1 VPGLESPTAS
11 RKGARSWL
19 LTAVLFLVP
28 APAIA
33 DDVPG
38 QKTFERPEEAVQA
51 LGDAARR
58 ADSAAMLAILG
69 PEAQQVVSSGDAVA
83 DAEERE
89 WFASVASAP
98 MTFRKLPSGAMVAQ
112 VGREAWPFP
121 IPLVKS
127 GDRWR
132 FDTAAGKD
140 DLLSRRIGRNELTA
154 ISVARAYVVAQR
166 AYATK
171 DRTGSGKRT
180 YAQKFRSEPGKR
192 DGLYWDDPTD
202 PERSPL
208 GPLVADA
215 SDEGYAHAQSA
226 KGPRPYH
233 GYLYRILTA
242 QGPSAPGGARSYLK
256 DGQMTGG
263 FALVAYPAAYRSSGI
278 MTFIVGPEDIVFQK
292 DLGDGS
298 AELGRVMTTYDPDE
312 TWTVARETPPAP
324 VRRLRPK

>member
-1 VPGLESPTAS
+1 MPRLESSIAS
-11 RKGARSWL
+11 RNGARWWL
-19 LTAVLFLVP
+19 LTAVFFLVP
-28 APAIA
+28 VPAIA
-33 DDVPG
+33 DQVPG

-51 LGDAARR
+51 LADAARR

-98 MTFRKLPSGAMVAQ
+98 MTFQKRPNGAMIAQ

-127 GDRWR
+127 GERWR

-140 DLLSRRIGRNELTA
+140 ELLKRRIGRNELTA
-154 ISVARAYVVAQR
+154 ISVAHAYVQAQHE
-166 AYATK
+166 YAAN
-171 DRTGSGKRT
+171 RTGRGKRP
-180 YAQKFRSEPGKR
+180 YAQKVRSETGKR
-192 DGLYWDDPTD
+192 DGLYWEHATGT
-202 PERSPL
+202 ERSPL

-215 SDEGYAHAQSA
+215 SDEGYSLARSA
-226 KGPRPYH
+226 EGPRPYH
-233 GYLYRILTA
+233 GYLYRVLTA
-242 QGPSAPGGARSYLK
+242 QGPTAPGGARSYVK

-278 MTFIVGPEDIVFQK
+278 MTFIVGPEDIVVQK
-292 DLGDGS
+292 DLGDKTP
-298 AELGRVMTTYDPDE
+298 ELGKAMSVYDPDE

-324 VRRLRPK
+324 LRRIRPR

>member
-1 VPGLESPTAS
+1 
-11 RKGARSWL
+11 
-19 LTAVLFLVP
+19 
-28 APAIA
+28 
-33 DDVPG
+33 
-38 QKTFERPEEAVQA
+38 
-51 LGDAARR
+51 
-58 ADSAAMLAILG
+58 MLAILG

-98 MTFRKLPSGAMVAQ
+98 MTFRKLLSGAMVAQ

-121 IPLVKS
+121 IPLVKR

-140 DLLSRRIGRNELTA
+140 ELLSRRIGRNELTA
-154 ISVARAYVVAQR
+154 ISVARAYVAAQR
-166 AYATK
+166 EYAAK
-171 DRTGSGKRT
+171 DRTGCGKRT

-202 PERSPL
+202 PEPSPL

-215 SDEGYAHAQSA
+215 SDEGYARAQ
-226 KGPRPYH
+226 GVEGTRPYH

-256 DGQMTGG
+256 DGQMTR
-263 FALVAYPAAYRSSGI
+263 ASPWSPIPRRTARAAS
-278 MTFIVGPEDIVFQK
+278 
-292 DLGDGS
+292 
-298 AELGRVMTTYDPDE
+298 
-312 TWTVARETPPAP
+312 
-324 VRRLRPK
+324 